1 MAIFCANYFY
11 IYIMPL
17 KNDAAPYLTL
27 KLKNAGKACVVLLI
41 ILLTTS
47 VYYFKERML
56 FIDAPHILFR
66 IVNDAHLQITDFRYG
81 SFITQVFPLVAARL
95 HLPLS
100 GLMIIYSASFYLFFI
115 AVLLLLVYK
124 FRNYGL
130 TVLFGLYLTLF
141 VSDTFFWPNNEI
153 HQGIAWLLLAFAL
166 NFSIATKKTHLLLA
180 IPIFILSYFL
190 AIWTHPLVM
199 LIAIYL
205 WGFFIIDGSLWP
217 YPRKQTM
224 LYSVILLVLAYCK
237 FHQGQH
243 HGYDS
248 GKIEVV
254 TLFQAQKLKTIFSAP
269 QFHFFIKGCVTNYW
283 LLILISVAGLIG
295 VIKEKKYLLLVWV
308 AAFGTGY
315 LLLLTITYWDVQ
327 STRFYMESEYMPLSI
342 ICAAPFVYCVLP
354 KLNSRTGVAL
364 LALVFCIRLGYIH
377 HAAEKFSARIALLES
392 IRTKMKEKGLH
403 KIVITNAGTADS
415 TLIMNWGAP
424 VESML
429 LSGLKH
435 ETPQS
440 TFIFLDS
447 TQMKTFSTTSK
458 DTLLGCFEKRA
469 ANQLN
474 SRYFQLDTTISYQT
488 ISFAEL
494 MK

>member
-1 MAIFCANYFY
+1 
-11 IYIMPL
+11 MPL

-27 KLKNAGKACVVLLI
+27 KLKNAGKVCVALLI
-41 ILLTTS
+41 ILLIAS

-81 SFITQVFPLVAARL
+81 SFVTQLFPLVAARL
-95 HLPLS
+95 HFPLN
-100 GLMIIYSASFYLFFI
+100 GLMIIYSASFYLFFT
-115 AVLLLLVYK
+115 AVMLLLVFK
-124 FRNYGL
+124 FRNNGL
-130 TVLFGLYLTLF
+130 AILFGLYLTLF

-166 NFSIATKKTHLLLA
+166 HFSLAHKKTSLVFV
-180 IPIFILSYFL
+180 IPVFTASFFL

-199 LIAIYL
+199 LIAVYL
-205 WGFFIIDGSLWP
+205 WGFFIIERSLWP
-217 YPRKQTM
+217 FPRKQTM
-224 LYSVILLVLAYCK
+224 LYSLILLVLAYCK
-237 FHQGQH
+237 FYQGQH

-342 ICAAPFVYCVLP
+342 ICAAPFVYYVLP
-354 KLNSRTGVAL
+354 KLNNRVSVVL
-364 LALVFCIRLGYIH
+364 LALIFCIRLGYIH
-377 HAAEKFSARIALLES
+377 HAAEKFSARIALLENIS
-392 IRTKMKEKGLH
+392 TKMKEKGLH
-403 KIVITNAGTADS
+403 KIVITNAGATDS

-424 VESML
+424 VESIL
-429 LSGLKH
+429 ISGLKH
-435 ETPQS
+435 EAPQS

-447 TQMKTFSTTSK
+447 TQMKTFSTSSK
-458 DTLLGCFEKRA
+458 DTLLGCFEKGA

-474 SRYFQLDTTISYQT
+474 TRYFQLDTTVSYQA

>member
-1 MAIFCANYFY
+1 
-11 IYIMPL
+11 MPL
-17 KNDAAPYLTL
+17 KNDAAPYLSL
-27 KLKNAGKACVVLLI
+27 KLKNAGKVCVALLI
-41 ILLTTS
+41 ILLIAS

-81 SFITQVFPLVAARL
+81 SFVTQLFPLVAARL

-115 AVLLLLVYK
+115 AIMLLLVYK
-124 FRNYGL
+124 FRNNGL
-130 TVLFGLYLTLF
+130 AVLFGLYLTLF

-153 HQGIAWLLLAFAL
+153 HQGISWLLLAFAL
-166 NFSIATKKTHLLLA
+166 HFSLAKTSLVSV
-180 IPIFILSYFL
+180 IPVFTASFFL

-199 LIAIYL
+199 LIAVYL
-205 WGFFIIDGSLWP
+205 WGFFIIDKSQWP

-224 LYSVILLVLAYCK
+224 LYSLILLGLAYCK
-237 FHQGQH
+237 FYQGQH

-248 GKIEVV
+248 GKIELV

-283 LLILISVAGLIG
+283 LLILISVAGVIG

-315 LLLLTITYWDVQ
+315 LLLLTITYWDVH
-327 STRFYMESEYMPLSI
+327 SNRFYMESEYMPLSI
-342 ICAAPFVYCVLP
+342 ICAAPFVYYVLP
-354 KLNSRTGVAL
+354 KLNNRVSVVL
-364 LALVFCIRLGYIH
+364 LALIFCIRLGYIH
-377 HAAEKFSARIALLES
+377 HAAEKFSARIALLENIS
-392 IRTKMKEKGLH
+392 TKMKEKGLH
-403 KIVITNAGTADS
+403 KIVITNAGATDS

-424 VESML
+424 VESIL
-429 LSGLKH
+429 ISGLKH
-435 ETPQS
+435 EAPQS

-447 TQMKTFSTTSK
+447 TQMKTFSTSSK
-458 DTLLGCFEKRA
+458 DTLLGCFEKRD

-474 SRYFQLDTTISYQT
+474 TRYFQLDTTVSYQA

>member
-1 MAIFCANYFY
+1 
-11 IYIMPL
+11 MPL

-27 KLKNAGKACVVLLI
+27 KLKNAGKVCVALLI
-41 ILLTTS
+41 ILLIAS

-81 SFITQVFPLVAARL
+81 SFVTQLFPLVAARL
-95 HLPLS
+95 HFPLN
-100 GLMIIYSASFYLFFI
+100 GLMIIYSASFYLFFT
-115 AVLLLLVYK
+115 AVMLLLVFK
-124 FRNYGL
+124 FRNNGL
-130 TVLFGLYLTLF
+130 AILFGLYLTLF

-166 NFSIATKKTHLLLA
+166 HFSLAHKKTSLVFV
-180 IPIFILSYFL
+180 IPVFTASFFL

-199 LIAIYL
+199 LIAVYL
-205 WGFFIIDGSLWP
+205 WGFFIIERSLWP
-217 YPRKQTM
+217 FPRKQTM
-224 LYSVILLVLAYCK
+224 LYSLILLVLAYCK
-237 FHQGQH
+237 FYQGQH

-308 AAFGTGY
+308 AAFY
-315 LLLLTITYWDVQ
+315 
-327 STRFYMESEYMPLSI
+327 
-342 ICAAPFVYCVLP
+342 VLP
-354 KLNSRTGVAL
+354 KLNNRVSVVL
-364 LALVFCIRLGYIH
+364 LALIFCIRLGYIH
-377 HAAEKFSARIALLES
+377 HAAEKFSARIALLENIS
-392 IRTKMKEKGLH
+392 TKMKEKGLH
-403 KIVITNAGTADS
+403 KIVITNAGATDS

-424 VESML
+424 VESIL
-429 LSGLKH
+429 ISGLKH
-435 ETPQS
+435 EAPQS

-447 TQMKTFSTTSK
+447 TQMKTFSTSSK
-458 DTLLGCFEKRA
+458 DTLLGCFEKGA

-474 SRYFQLDTTISYQT
+474 TRYFQLDTTVSYQA